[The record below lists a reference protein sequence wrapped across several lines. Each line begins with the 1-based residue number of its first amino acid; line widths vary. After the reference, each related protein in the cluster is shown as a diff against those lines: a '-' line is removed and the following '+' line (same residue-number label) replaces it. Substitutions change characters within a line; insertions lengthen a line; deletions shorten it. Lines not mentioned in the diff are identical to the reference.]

1 MSLPSYEN
9 NNSNDSSSSS
19 GEEGNN
25 DTIVVRARQRQIM
38 GLLDS
43 DSKKERDMVLLS
55 KDPVLRSWAEG
66 NLRRAC
72 RYCKANVPGED
83 SERYH
88 PMKEHLQ
95 TCDSYQNLMRR
106 KREGDQAFSALTHLS
121 QDIDFL
127 AMRKRE
133 IEFSI
138 KRNVADILEILAQ
151 YGEAGSFVSTS
162 EDEYNSR
169 WDYGRANA
177 RKVGVTNMFG
187 SSRLPDK
194 WEVKDWSYAKEDG
207 LTSIHEPHHITR
219 EVDDALQK
227 LRIKHRELFSNIID
241 RDLQR
246 LAVSIGVVGAK

>member
-1 MSLPSYEN
+1 MRTTTVTIAAAGSG
-9 NNSNDSSSSS
+9 

-127 AMRKRE
+127 ASRKAE
-133 IEFSI
+133 LELSI
-138 KRNVADILEILAQ
+138 KRKVADILEIFAK
-151 YGEAGSFVSTS
+151 YGEPGTFISTS
-162 EDEYNSR
+162 EEEYNQR
-169 WDYGRANA
+169 WDFGRANA

-187 SSRLPDK
+187 TSRLPDK
-194 WEVKDWSYAKEDG
+194 WEVHDSSYAKEDG
-207 LTSIHEPHHITR
+207 LTIIHEAAHIAR
-219 EVDDALQK
+219 RADDALQQ
-227 LRIKHRELFSNIID
+227 LRLKHRELFATIID

-246 LAVSIGVVGAK
+246 LAISIGVEK